1 MAVQW
6 APKPPEGKLV
16 ADRHLYL
23 DASGNKVVE
32 HGDAS
37 AATLL
42 AGQGSVI
49 DQAQADRLGLVAS
62 KDGKITQD
70 HEVKLSDL
78 QKTYNDAKAEQDKF
92 QKVVDEYKT
101 SNAVKDIP
109 NTMELERVTLE
120 HNVEQARL
128 NLAQSIK
135 TAAGK
140 DAFAGESQA
149 TAAEPDK
156 DQRKPGDKKTSES
169 NVDTGSVRSPGKA
182 PKAPKGKGK

>member
-37 AATLL
+37 AASLL

-49 DQAQADRLGLVAS
+49 DQAQADRLGLVA
-62 KDGKITQD
+62 GKNGKVTQD
-70 HEVKLSDL
+70 HEVKIADL
-78 QKTYNDAKAEQDKF
+78 QKAYDDAKAEQDAF
-92 QKVVDEYKT
+92 AKVVDEYKT

-109 NTMELERVTLE
+109 NTMEKERVELE
-120 HNVEQARL
+120 AKVEQARL

-135 TAAGK
+135 TASGK
-140 DAFAGESQA
+140 NAALGESQA
-149 TAAEPDK
+149 TAVDPAA
-156 DQRKPGDKKTSES
+156 DQRQPGDKAKEPKPAKEPKT
-169 NVDTGSVRSPGKA
+169 
-182 PKAPKGKGK
+182 PKPKKGK